1 MNTYIYGAG
10 NIGKRLALK
19 MEKYEITLAGF
30 IDSYKTGFYL
40 NYPIVPLENVSCE
53 DNIII
58 SVLNT
63 NSILEIYKKL
73 RNKKIKNIYWFYD
86 ANQNGGL
93 QGNKD
98 FLQDECM
105 KLTDWG
111 ELIMPHVE
119 LHISDKCNLNCK
131 GCTHF
136 SPLFEEIGADF
147 EQKIGDIRQ
156 LKKIFSDIFRVDI
169 LGGEPLLNPELK
181 KYIVTLRKELPNSF
195 IQIYTNGILIPKL
208 SADVLKAI
216 HDYNIAISISEYYPT
231 HKMIDEIVCCLNQYH
246 IRYRIAEYN
255 SKQLFNKPISTSVKS
270 KYPQKC
276 ISDGCITVSN
286 GMISRCPT
294 LMYINKFNEV
304 FHQDL
309 PTDGIYRIS
318 DYSDGEE
325 LLKDMKKI
333 VPLCKHCI
341 ACDMEWSVCGKEKKF
356 EDFAVSD

>member
-10 NIGKRLALK
+10 MIGEHVVLK
-19 MEKYEITLAGF
+19 MKEYGIPLAGF
-30 IDSYKTGFYL
+30 IDSYKTGSYL
-40 NYPIVPLENVSCE
+40 GYPIVSL
-53 DNIII
+53 DNIGHDDNVII

-63 NSILEIYKKL
+63 NMILEIYKRL
-73 RNKKIKNIYWFYD
+73 RSEDIKNIYWFYD
-86 ANQNGGL
+86 AKCKSEKNN
-93 QGNKD
+93 NEK
-98 FLQDECM
+98 FFENECM
-105 KLTDWG
+105 KLIDWG
-111 ELIMPHVE
+111 ELIMPHIE

-136 SPLFEEIGADF
+136 SPLFDEIGANF
-147 EQKIGDIRQ
+147 EQKINDIKQ
-156 LKKIFSDIFRVDI
+156 LKKLFSDIFRVDI

-181 KYIVTLRKELPNSF
+181 KYVVTLREELPNSF

-208 SADVLKAI
+208 QEDVLQAI
-216 HDYNIAISISEYYPT
+216 YDYNIGVSISEYYPT
-231 HKMIDEIVCCLNQYH
+231 HKMINDIIKRLEEYN
-246 IRYRIAEYN
+246 IRYRIAEYD
-255 SKQLFNKPISTSVKS
+255 SKQLFNKPISISTES

-304 FHQDL
+304 FHQNL

-318 DYSDGEE
+318 DYNDGEQ
-325 LLKDMKKI
+325 LLKDMKKE

-341 ACDMEWSVCGKEKKF
+341 ACDMKWSVCEKEKKF
-356 EDFAVSD
+356 EDFAVYD